1 MIFKE
6 LAKSTYNYII
16 EIELVFL
23 RRYKIDPFQLF
34 SKMTLLDF
42 ESYIARIEGQIK
54 EEEKRK
60 DSKDFGKSLI
70 AIRDI
75 LNYMTLGD

>member
-1 MIFKE
+1 
-6 LAKSTYNYII
+6 
-16 EIELVFL
+16 
-23 RRYKIDPFQLF
+23 
-34 SKMTLLDF
+34 MTLLDF

-54 EEEKRK
+54 DEEKRK
-60 DSKDFGKSLI
+60 DNKDFGKSLI

>member
-1 MIFKE
+1 
-6 LAKSTYNYII
+6 
-16 EIELVFL
+16 
-23 RRYKIDPFQLF
+23 
-34 SKMTLLDF
+34 MTLLDF